1 MPHDP
6 RKLLDDIRQAVVRL
20 QAFTQGVSADDY
32 LGNELLQ
39 SAVERQ
45 FEIAAEALNRLL
57 KLAPHL
63 TQRVTEYRRIIDF
76 RNLLSHGY
84 DLIDQTIVWGVLEK
98 DVPVLRREVEQLLKE
113 LDHPAT
119 TGSGNP

>member
-6 RKLLDDIRQAVVRL
+6 RKLLEDIRKATVRL
-20 QAFTQGVSADDY
+20 QSFTRNVTADDY
-32 LGNELLQ
+32 ARNDLVQ

-57 KLAPHL
+57 KLFPQLA
-63 TQRVTEYRRIIDF
+63 QRITEYRRIIDF

-84 DLIDQTIVWGVLEK
+84 DLIDHSIVWGVVEK
-98 DVPVLRREVEQLLKE
+98 DVPILQREVDGLLAE
-113 LDHPAT
+113 LEPDSQPEV
-119 TGSGNP
+119 

>member
-6 RKLLDDIRQAVVRL
+6 RKLLADIRQATLRL
-20 QAFTQGVSADDY
+20 EAFTSGITIDEY
-32 LGNELLQ
+32 LGSELLQ

-57 KLAPHL
+57 KLSPPTA
-63 TQRVTEYRRIIDF
+63 QRVTEYRRIIDF

-98 DVPVLRREVEQLLKE
+98 DVPILHREVEQLLSE
-113 LDHPAT
+113 LGDAAKPASDN
-119 TGSGNP
+119 G

>member
-6 RKLLDDIRQAVVRL
+6 RKLLEDIRQAAHRL
-20 QAFTQGVSADDY
+20 QAFTANVTAADY
-32 LGNELLQ
+32 YRSELLQ

-57 KLAPHL
+57 KLAPDIA
-63 TQRVTEYRRIIDF
+63 QRITEYRRIIDF

-84 DLIDQTIVWGVLEK
+84 DLIDQSIVWGVLEK
-98 DVPVLRREVEQLLKE
+98 DVPILRREVEDQLAAL
-113 LDHPAT
+113 
-119 TGSGNP
+119 GNQAASES

>member
-6 RKLLDDIRQAVVRL
+6 RKLLEDIRQAACRL
-20 QAFTQGVSADDY
+20 QSFTANVTAEDY
-32 LGNELLQ
+32 YRSELLQ

-57 KLAPHL
+57 KLAPQL
-63 TQRVTEYRRIIDF
+63 AQRITDYRRIIDF

-84 DLIDQTIVWGVLEK
+84 DLVDSSIVWGVLEK
-98 DVPVLRREVEQLLKE
+98 DVPVLRREVEDQLASLRE
-113 LDHPAT
+113 
-119 TGSGNP
+119 GSASDP

>member
-6 RKLLDDIRQAVVRL
+6 RKLLADIRQETLRL
-20 QAFTQGVSADDY
+20 EAFTSGITIDEY
-32 LGNELLQ
+32 LGSELLQ

-57 KLAPHL
+57 KLSPPTA
-63 TQRVTEYRRIIDF
+63 QRVTEYRRIIDF

-98 DVPVLRREVEQLLKE
+98 DVPILHREVEQLLSE
-113 LDHPAT
+113 LGDAAKPASDN
-119 TGSGNP
+119 G

>member
-6 RKLLDDIRQAVVRL
+6 RKLLEDILQATVRL
-20 QAFTQGVSADDY
+20 QAFTANLSAEDY
-32 LGNELLQ
+32 AKSELLQ

-57 KLAPHL
+57 KLSPQTA
-63 TQRVTEYRRIIDF
+63 QSITEYRRIIDF

-84 DLIDQTIVWGVLEK
+84 DLIDHAIVWGVLQK
-98 DVPVLRREVEQLLKE
+98 DVPLLRHEIEQLLQ
-113 LDHPAT
+113 AW
-119 TGSGNP
+119 GQR

>member
-6 RKLLDDIRQAVVRL
+6 RKLLEDIRQAASRVQVFTAKATVEQYVV
-20 QAFTQGVSADDY
+20 DD
-32 LGNELLQ
+32 LLR

-57 KLAPHL
+57 KLAPNL
-63 TQRVTEYRRIIDF
+63 AKRITDYRRIIDF

-84 DLIDQTIVWGVLEK
+84 DLVDPLIVWDVIERDIPTLQREAETLLEELTP
-98 DVPVLRREVEQLLKE
+98 DAKE
-113 LDHPAT
+113 
-119 TGSGNP
+119 

>member
-6 RKLLDDIRQAVVRL
+6 RKLLEDIRQATARIKE
-20 QAFTQGVSADDY
+20 FTANVTSEQYAAS
-32 LGNELLQ
+32 ELLR

-57 KLAPHL
+57 KLSPEMA
-63 TQRVTEYRRIIDF
+63 TRITEYRRIIDF

-84 DLIDQTIVWGVLEK
+84 DLVDQAIVWGVVQK
-98 DVPVLRREVEQLLKE
+98 DVPGLRREVEDLLNS
-113 LDHPAT
+113 L
-119 TGSGNP
+119 GSE

>member
-6 RKLLDDIRQAVVRL
+6 RKLLEDIRQAAARI
-20 QAFTQGVSADDY
+20 QRFTGGETPEGYAQS
-32 LGNELLQ
+32 ELLQ

-57 KLAPHL
+57 KLAPDL
-63 TQRVTEYRRIIDF
+63 ATRITDYRRIIDF

-84 DLIDQTIVWGVLEK
+84 DLVNHALVWGVIEK
-98 DVPVLRREVEQLLKE
+98 QVPVLLREVE
-113 LDHPAT
+113 
-119 TGSGNP
+119 

>member
-6 RKLLDDIRQAVVRL
+6 RKLLEDIRQAAGRIRS
-20 QAFTQGVSADDY
+20 FTQNVTADEY
-32 LGNELLQ
+32 ARNELLQ

-57 KLAPHL
+57 KLSPELA
-63 TQRVTEYRRIIDF
+63 QRITEYRRIIDF

-84 DLIDQTIVWGVLEK
+84 DLIDVSIVWGVVEK
-98 DVPVLRREVEQLLKE
+98 DLPVLQREVQELLDA
-113 LDHPAT
+113 LRDL
-119 TGSGNP
+119 

>member
-6 RKLLDDIRQAVVRL
+6 RKLLEDIQQATRRL
-20 QAFTQGVSADDY
+20 QAFTANVVADDY
-32 LGNELLQ
+32 YANELLQ

-57 KLAPHL
+57 KLTPDIA
-63 TQRVTEYRRIIDF
+63 QRFTDYRRIIDF

-84 DLIDQTIVWGVLEK
+84 DLIDPVIVWGVIEK
-98 DVPVLRREVEQLLKE
+98 DVPVLHRETEALLTSLKE
-113 LDHPAT
+113 PPTLHP
-119 TGSGNP
+119 